1 MKNFVFISPHFP
13 SSYWRFC
20 LALKNRGFRVLGIG
34 DAPYNELSE
43 ECRFAL
49 DEYYCCT
56 NMEDYENEKRAVQ
69 YFQDK
74 YGKIDYLESNNEYWL
89 EKDARLRSDFG
100 ITTGPTLADI
110 EKYKLKSL
118 QKKYYEQAGLK
129 CARYILVDTLENAEK
144 FVKEVDYPVFVKP
157 DNGVGAQDTHKIK
170 NDEELKAWF
179 EKKDPSK
186 TYIMEEYVDGK
197 IISFDGISDSEAN
210 VIFATSNVFEV
221 DNSTIVENE
230 LDDMYYCVPK
240 VDDVLLD
247 MGKRAI
253 KSFDV
258 RNRFFHLEW
267 FVLNSDH
274 KYLGKKG
281 TIVPLEANMR
291 PAGAYTPDL
300 INYANSTNCYEIFAD
315 SIAYNENREDM
326 TYTKYFA
333 CACSRRNKYRYV
345 HPLDEILTRYHNN
358 VCYYG
363 TYPKVLR
370 DDMGDTFVMA
380 KFLTLEEVFTF
391 DKFVREKVE
400 ENKN

>member
-56 NMEDYENEKRAVQ
+56 DMGDYENEKRAVK
-69 YFQDK
+69 YFEDK

-89 EKDARLRSDFG
+89 EKDAHLRSDFN
-100 ITTGPTLADI
+100 ITSGPTLKDI
-110 EKYKLKSL
+110 EKYKLKSV
-118 QKKYYEQAGLK
+118 QKQYYEKAGLK
-129 CARYILVDTLENAEK
+129 CARYILVDTLDNVKK
-144 FVKEVDYPVFVKP
+144 FVKEVNYPVFVKP
-157 DNGVGAQDTHKIK
+157 DNGVGAQDSHKIK
-170 NDEELKAWF
+170 DDLELEVWF
-179 EKKDPSK
+179 KNKDSKK
-186 TYIMEEYVDGK
+186 TYIMEEYVNGQ
-197 IISFDGISDSEAN
+197 IISFDGITNSKAEI
-210 VIFATSNVFEV
+210 IFATSNVFEN
-221 DNSTIVENE
+221 DNSEIVEKE

-240 VDDVLLD
+240 VDDALVE
-247 MGKRAI
+247 MGKKAI
-253 KSFDV
+253 ASFEV

-267 FVLNSDH
+267 FVLKEDH
-274 KYLGKKG
+274 PYLGKKG

-315 SIAYNENREDM
+315 SIAYDENREDM
-326 TYTKYFA
+326 TYTKFFA
-333 CACSRRNKYRYV
+333 CACSRRNKYKYV
-345 HPLDEILTRYHNN
+345 HSLDEVLSKYHNN
-358 VCYYG
+358 VTFYG
-363 TYPKVLR
+363 SYPAVLR

-380 KFLTLEEVFTF
+380 KFLTLEEIREF
-391 DKFVREKVE
+391 DKFVREKIAQ
-400 ENKN
+400 

>member
-56 NMEDYENEKRAVQ
+56 DMGDYENEKRAVK
-69 YFQDK
+69 YFEDK

-89 EKDARLRSDFG
+89 EKDAHLRSDFN
-100 ITTGPTLADI
+100 ITSGPTLKDI
-110 EKYKLKSL
+110 EKYKLKSV
-118 QKKYYEQAGLK
+118 QKQYYEKAGLK
-129 CARYILVDTLENAEK
+129 SARYILVDTLDNVKK
-144 FVKEVDYPVFVKP
+144 FVKEVNYPVFVKP
-157 DNGVGAQDTHKIK
+157 DNGVGAQDSHKIK
-170 NDEELKAWF
+170 DDLELEVWF
-179 EKKDPSK
+179 KNKDSKK
-186 TYIMEEYVDGK
+186 TYIMEEYVNGQ
-197 IISFDGISDSEAN
+197 IISFDGITNSKAEI
-210 VIFATSNVFEV
+210 IFATSNVFEN
-221 DNSTIVENE
+221 DNSEIVEKE

-240 VDDVLLD
+240 VDDALLE
-247 MGKRAI
+247 MGKKAI
-253 KSFDV
+253 ASFEV

-267 FVLNSDH
+267 FVLKEDH
-274 KYLGKKG
+274 PYLGKKG

-315 SIAYNENREDM
+315 SIAYDENREDM
-326 TYTKYFA
+326 TYTKFFA
-333 CACSRRNKYRYV
+333 CACSRRNKYKYV
-345 HPLDEILTRYHNN
+345 HSLDEVLSKYHNN
-358 VCYYG
+358 VTFYG
-363 TYPKVLR
+363 SYPAVLR

-380 KFLTLEEVFTF
+380 KFLTLEEIREF
-391 DKFVREKVE
+391 DKFVREKIAQ
-400 ENKN
+400 

>member
-56 NMEDYENEKRAVQ
+56 DMGDYENEKRAVK
-69 YFQDK
+69 YFEDK

-89 EKDARLRSDFG
+89 EKDAHLRSDFN
-100 ITTGPTLADI
+100 ITSGPTLKDI
-110 EKYKLKSL
+110 EKYKLKSV
-118 QKKYYEQAGLK
+118 QKQYYEKAGLK
-129 CARYILVDTLENAEK
+129 CARYILVDTLDNVKK
-144 FVKEVDYPVFVKP
+144 FVKEVNYPVFVKP
-157 DNGVGAQDTHKIK
+157 DNGVGAQDSHKIK
-170 NDEELKAWF
+170 DDLELEVWF
-179 EKKDPSK
+179 KNKDSKK
-186 TYIMEEYVDGK
+186 TYIMEEYVNGQ
-197 IISFDGISDSEAN
+197 IISFDGITNSKAEI
-210 VIFATSNVFEV
+210 IFATSNVFEN
-221 DNSTIVENE
+221 DNSEIVEKE

-240 VDDVLLD
+240 VDDALLE
-247 MGKRAI
+247 MGKKAI
-253 KSFDV
+253 ASFEV

-267 FVLNSDH
+267 FVLKEDH
-274 KYLGKKG
+274 PYLGKKG

-315 SIAYNENREDM
+315 SIAYDENREDM
-326 TYTKYFA
+326 TYTKFFA
-333 CACSRRNKYRYV
+333 CACSRRNKYKYV
-345 HPLDEILTRYHNN
+345 HSLDEVLSKYHNN
-358 VCYYG
+358 VTFYG
-363 TYPKVLR
+363 SYPAVLR

-380 KFLTLEEVFTF
+380 KFLTLEEIREF
-391 DKFVREKVE
+391 DKFVREKIAQ
-400 ENKN
+400 

>member
-56 NMEDYENEKRAVQ
+56 DMGDYENEKRAVK
-69 YFQDK
+69 YFEDK

-89 EKDARLRSDFG
+89 EKDAHLRSDFN
-100 ITTGPTLADI
+100 ITSGPTLKDI
-110 EKYKLKSL
+110 EKYKLKSV
-118 QKKYYEQAGLK
+118 QKQYYEKAGLK
-129 CARYILVDTLENAEK
+129 CARYILVDTLDNVKK
-144 FVKEVDYPVFVKP
+144 FVKEVNYPVFVKP
-157 DNGVGAQDTHKIK
+157 DNGVGAQDSHKIK
-170 NDEELKAWF
+170 DDLELEVWF
-179 EKKDPSK
+179 KNKDSKK
-186 TYIMEEYVDGK
+186 TYIMEEYVNGQ
-197 IISFDGISDSEAN
+197 IISFDGITNSKAEI
-210 VIFATSNVFEV
+210 IFATSNVFEN
-221 DNSTIVENE
+221 DNSEIVEKE

-240 VDDVLLD
+240 VDDALLE
-247 MGKRAI
+247 MGKKAI
-253 KSFDV
+253 ASFEV

-267 FVLNSDH
+267 FVLKEDH
-274 KYLGKKG
+274 PYLGKKG

-315 SIAYNENREDM
+315 SIAYDENREDM
-326 TYTKYFA
+326 TYTKFFA
-333 CACSRRNKYRYV
+333 CACSRRNKYKYV
-345 HPLDEILTRYHNN
+345 RSLDEVLSKYHNN
-358 VCYYG
+358 VTFYG
-363 TYPKVLR
+363 SYPAVLR

-380 KFLTLEEVFTF
+380 KFLTLEEIREF
-391 DKFVREKVE
+391 DKFVREKIAQ
-400 ENKN
+400 